1 MQLAFFLIFI
11 IINFTRTKYII
22 KRKPKVLEPNEWG
35 VPQVPALA
43 YNIYPGV
50 EWHTLEQKYNE
61 LIPGEDLAQIETMV
75 GKALPMNAK
84 LDGQVKSQIT
94 SNANK
99 IKDR

>member
-1 MQLAFFLIFI
+1 MQLAYIVILVLLNSIWA
-11 IINFTRTKYII
+11 KYII
-22 KRKPKVLEPNEWG
+22 KRKPKVMEPNEWG

-43 YNIYPGV
+43 YEVYPGI

-84 LDGQVKSQIT
+84 LIGKVKSQVT

-99 IKDR
+99 VKDR